1 MTMGWNYGKPIKE
14 KLMTLEEPGKMLPF
28 DADRGLVDEVIEKCS
43 IGALVESV
51 KDKNENAAIEELE
64 AFGKEL
70 MKLTIELADSKFI
83 DRTGEMVERV
93 AEQTGISFPH
103 RFERYVELAILASR
117 PTDRWNITKATTMEL
132 VLQVSSCTL
141 NKVIAEAGL
150 ALPCK
155 AMCLASFEV
164 AAARTGDK
172 LNMEMSKTVTKDGIC
187 EFTFS
192 LRPQEK

>member
-1 MTMGWNYGKPIKE
+1 MTMNWKYGKPIKE

-28 DADRGLVDEVIEKCS
+28 DADRGLVDEVMVQCD

-51 KDKNENAAIEELE
+51 KGKNENAAIEELE

-70 MKLTIELADSKFI
+70 MKLTIELADSRFI

-93 AEQTGISFPH
+93 AEQTGVSFPH

-117 PTDRWNITKATTMEL
+117 PTDRWNITKATTREL

-141 NKVIAEAGL
+141 NKAMAEDGL

-172 LNMEMSKTVTKDGIC
+172 LNMEMSKAITKDGIC

-192 LRPQEK
+192 LRSQEK

>member
-1 MTMGWNYGKPIKE
+1 MTMGWKYSKPVAE
-14 KLMTLEEPGKMLPF
+14 KLMALEEPGKVLPF
-28 DADRGLVDEVIEKCS
+28 DADRGLVDEVTAQCDIK
-43 IGALVESV
+43 ALVEGLKG
-51 KDKNENAAIEELE
+51 KDEKVASEALK

-70 MKLTIELADSKFI
+70 MKLTIELADGKYM

-93 AEQTGISFPH
+93 AKQTGISFPH

-117 PTDRWNITKATTMEL
+117 PTDRWNITKATAKEL

-141 NKVIAEAGL
+141 NKAMAEAGL

-172 LNMEMSKTVTKDGIC
+172 LNIEMSKTLTKDGMC

-192 LRPQEK
+192 LQS

>member
-1 MTMGWNYGKPIKE
+1 MTMGWKYGMPIKE

-51 KDKNENAAIEELE
+51 KDKNENAAIEEME

>member
-1 MTMGWNYGKPIKE
+1 MTMGWKYGKPIKE
-14 KLMTLEEPGKMLPF
+14 KLMTLEEPGKILPF

-70 MKLTIELADSKFI
+70 MKLTIELADSRFI
-83 DRTGEMVERV
+83 DRTGEMVKRV

-117 PTDRWNITKATTMEL
+117 PTDRWNIIKATTREL

-141 NKVIAEAGL
+141 NKAIAEAGL

-172 LNMEMSKTVTKDGIC
+172 LNMEMSKTITKDGIC

-192 LRPQEK
+192 LRSQEK

>member
-1 MTMGWNYGKPIKE
+1 MTMGWKYGKPIKE
-14 KLMTLEEPGKMLPF
+14 KLMTLEEPGKILPF

-43 IGALVESV
+43 IGALMESL

-70 MKLTIELADSKFI
+70 MKLTIELADSRFT

-117 PTDRWNITKATTMEL
+117 PTDRWNIIKATTREL

-141 NKVIAEAGL
+141 NKAIAEEGL

-192 LRPQEK
+192 LRSQEK

>member
-1 MTMGWNYGKPIKE
+1 MTMGWKYGKPIKE

-70 MKLTIELADSKFI
+70 MKLTIELADSKFT

-117 PTDRWNITKATTMEL
+117 PTDRWNIIKATTREL

-141 NKVIAEAGL
+141 NKAIAEEGL

-172 LNMEMSKTVTKDGIC
+172 LNMEMSKTVTKDGVC

-192 LRPQEK
+192 LRSQEK

>member
-1 MTMGWNYGKPIKE
+1 MTMGWKYGKPIKE
-14 KLMTLEEPGKMLPF
+14 KLMTLEEPVKMLPF
-28 DADRGLVDEVIEKCS
+28 DADRGLVDEVMVQCD

-51 KDKNENAAIEELE
+51 KGKDEKMALEALE

-83 DRTGEMVERV
+83 DRTGEMLERV
-93 AEQTGISFPH
+93 AKQTGISFPH
-103 RFERYVELAILASR
+103 RFERYVELSILASR
-117 PTDRWNITKATTMEL
+117 PTDRWNITKATTREL

-141 NKVIAEAGL
+141 NKAMAEAGL

-172 LNMEMSKTVTKDGIC
+172 LNMEMSKTITKDGIC

-192 LRPQEK
+192 LRSQEK

>member
-1 MTMGWNYGKPIKE
+1 MTMGWKYGKPIKE
-14 KLMTLEEPGKMLPF
+14 KLMTLEEPVKMLPF
-28 DADRGLVDEVIEKCS
+28 DADRGLVDEVMVQCD
-43 IGALVESV
+43 IGALVENV
-51 KDKNENAAIEELE
+51 KGKDEKMALEALE

-83 DRTGEMVERV
+83 DRTGEMLERV
-93 AEQTGISFPH
+93 AKQTGISFPH

-172 LNMEMSKTVTKDGIC
+172 LNMEMSKTITKDGIC

-192 LRPQEK
+192 LRSQEK

>member
-1 MTMGWNYGKPIKE
+1 MTMGWKYGKPIKE

-28 DADRGLVDEVIEKCS
+28 DADRGLVDEVMVQCD

-51 KDKNENAAIEELE
+51 KGKDEKMALEALE

-70 MKLTIELADSKFI
+70 MKFTIELADSRFI
-83 DRTGEMVERV
+83 DRTGEMLEKV
-93 AEQTGISFPH
+93 AKQTGISFPH
-103 RFERYVELAILASR
+103 RFERYVELSILASR
-117 PTDRWNITKATTMEL
+117 PTDRWNITKATTREL

-141 NKVIAEAGL
+141 NKAMAEAGL

-192 LRPQEK
+192 LRSQEK